1 MLLNAGARLDIKNN
15 DGDTPHSLLEKLY
28 GQDYWYYGARG
39 ILNIHNNER
48 RMRSHQNL
56 ALVKG
61 LYDEESP
68 VHYLNDD
75 MLQLIRSK
83 VRLPR
88 EHDDAAG
95 KILIYKDP
103 ISGRSKYISA
113 VDRLISQGINLS
125 PTIQQLSDRLRT
137 SVPNIQFDIPPGSAS
152 EEEEEPASKRSRY
165 MDELDGGRKKK
176 KEKD

>member
-1 MLLNAGARLDIKNN
+1 MDIKNN

-75 MLQLIRSK
+75 MLQLIRTRS
-83 VRLPR
+83 VSL

-125 PTIQQLSDRLRT
+125 PTIQQLSDDLG

-165 MDELDGGRKKK
+165 MDELDGGRKK
-176 KEKD
+176 D